1 MIGTG
6 AALRS
11 AVQKFLLLAVYG
23 LPLASNA
30 SEVDIKSQQMLE
42 RLESISMPIGRGL
55 SCRIALGV
63 SGASWKGKRRLA
75 WCECQ
80 TTMENLCVALQ
91 LTPRWTRLFH
101 LRKSNDLI
109 VFLSWRL
116 FAGLWSCTLQHL
128 FLTLGGSLP
137 LWGWVLHFFGVNP

>member
-42 RLESISMPIGRGL
+42 RLESISMPIGRGAIL
-55 SCRIALGV
+55 QDRLGCLWSV
-63 SGASWKGKRRLA
+63 MEGERRLA

-91 LTPRWTRLFH
+91 RTPRWTRLFH

-109 VFLSWRL
+109 AFLSWRL
-116 FAGLWSCTLQHL
+116 FAGL
-128 FLTLGGSLP
+128 
-137 LWGWVLHFFGVNP
+137 